1 MKRRTVI
8 LCRRLLIRHWKRV
21 CNKSYK
27 RIEKINGALITP
39 FLLKRINTLTGGE
52 SSRSNVA
59 LIKNNAKIGAQIA
72 VEL

>member
-1 MKRRTVI
+1 
-8 LCRRLLIRHWKRV
+8 V